1 MIFFKMKKAAVTL
14 GVGALLLVGCSN
26 YESEKNPKKEQET
39 KISFQELE
47 KEYDARLGVYAL
59 DTGSKRTISYRAD
72 ERFAYASTHKVLAV
86 GVLLMNRSIDDLNE
100 RIHYTKEDLVN
111 YNPVTEK
118 HVDKGMTLK
127 ELSDA
132 SIRYSDNT
140 AGNLILE
147 AIDGPKGFKESL
159 RKIGDYVTEP
169 ERIEPD
175 LNDVKPGETRDTS
188 TPKALAE
195 SLQAITLDS
204 VLPED
209 KRNLLLDW
217 LKRNTTGDALIRA
230 GVPEG
235 WIVGDKT
242 GGANGT
248 RNDIAV
254 LWPPD
259 GAPII
264 LAVLS
269 SHENAN
275 SEYVDKL
282 IAKATEEAI
291 RQLQE
296 K

>member
-1 MIFFKMKKAAVTL
+1 MFV
-14 GVGALLLVGCSN
+14 VGCSI
-26 YESEKNPKKEQET
+26 YESESASKTEHET
-39 KISFQELE
+39 KVSFEDLE
-47 KEYDARLGVYAL
+47 KEYNARLGVYAL
-59 DTGSKRTISYRAD
+59 DTGSNQTVSYRAD
-72 ERFAYASTHKVLAV
+72 ERFTYASTHKALAV
-86 GVLLMNRSIDDLNE
+86 GVLLMNKSIDDLDEKIN
-100 RIHYTKEDLVN
+100 YTEADLVN

-118 HVDKGMTLK
+118 HVDTGMTLR

-147 AIDGPKGFKESL
+147 AIGGPKGFKEAL
-159 RKIGDYVTEP
+159 HKIGDDVTKP
-169 ERIEPD
+169 ERMEPD
-175 LNDVKPGETRDTS
+175 LNNVGPGETRDTS
-188 TPKALAE
+188 TPKALAT
-195 SLQAITLDS
+195 SLEAFSLGS
-204 VLPED
+204 VLPSE
-209 KRNLLLDW
+209 KKNLLNDW

-254 LWPPD
+254 IWPTD
-259 GAPII
+259 GDPIV

-269 SHENAN
+269 SRENAN
-275 SEYVDKL
+275 NADEL

-291 RQLQE
+291 RQLQD